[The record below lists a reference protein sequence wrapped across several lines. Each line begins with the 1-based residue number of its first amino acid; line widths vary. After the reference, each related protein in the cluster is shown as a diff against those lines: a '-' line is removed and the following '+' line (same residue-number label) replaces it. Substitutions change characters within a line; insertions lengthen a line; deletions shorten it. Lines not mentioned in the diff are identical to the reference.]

1 MSIEV
6 VLRARDRKRKLPILL
21 CVAFF
26 ACLGYL
32 RANNFPSY
40 LERSD
45 GLQLE
50 KQKDYLGAL
59 VRFKVDQA
67 VLEKVREQYPAW
79 EHVPVAKAIA
89 EDGEKIA
96 ALEPLAANQYRD
108 KMKGAL
114 TSGPPVSML
123 YDQGL
128 KETDP
133 WKAMNE
139 IEEYLTTLEI
149 IHQQDPQWESDL
161 VEAGIEKATP
171 QMDRLEMLAVKE
183 VGAMG
188 ADRTAQ

>member
-1 MSIEV
+1 
-6 VLRARDRKRKLPILL
+6 
-21 CVAFF
+21 
-26 ACLGYL
+26 
-32 RANNFPSY
+32 
-40 LERSD
+40 
-45 GLQLE
+45 
-50 KQKDYLGAL
+50 
-59 VRFKVDQA
+59 
-67 VLEKVREQYPAW
+67 
-79 EHVPVAKAIA
+79 
-89 EDGEKIA
+89 
-96 ALEPLAANQYRD
+96 
-108 KMKGAL
+108 MKGAL

-183 VGAMG
+183 VGAME

>member
-67 VLEKVREQYPAW
+67 VLEKVREQYP
-79 EHVPVAKAIA
+79 
-89 EDGEKIA
+89 
-96 ALEPLAANQYRD
+96 D

-123 YDQGL
+123 YDQCL

-161 VEAGIEKATP
+161 LEAGIEKATP

-183 VGAMG
+183 VGAME